1 MDEAEQR
8 RLPKK
13 RLLQSFHLEEAAERE
28 NYNSQGN
35 ALITSYF
42 FNTYSFTSL
51 KWHPYYINTIQM
63 GFFTGDKMP

>member
-35 ALITSYF
+35 ALIPS
-42 FNTYSFTSL
+42 YSFIIPISISFKL
-51 KWHPYYINTIQM
+51 S
-63 GFFTGDKMP
+63 

>member
-35 ALITSYF
+35 ALIPSHLLYLF
-42 FNTYSFTSL
+42 LYHFS
-51 KWHPYYINTIQM
+51 
-63 GFFTGDKMP
+63 

>member
-35 ALITSYF
+35 ALNLSYL
-42 FNTYSFTSL
+42 FTIPISISL
-51 KWHPYYINTIQM
+51 KCISHKIVL
-63 GFFTGDKMP
+63 F

>member
-35 ALITSYF
+35 ALIL
-42 FNTYSFTSL
+42 SFLLNIPISISL
-51 KWHPYYINTIQM
+51 KSISHKI
-63 GFFTGDKMP
+63 GLF

>member
-35 ALITSYF
+35 ALTVPTPDFVPSCSQPKSPTINLTFS
-42 FNTYSFTSL
+42 NELYS
-51 KWHPYYINTIQM
+51 
-63 GFFTGDKMP
+63 